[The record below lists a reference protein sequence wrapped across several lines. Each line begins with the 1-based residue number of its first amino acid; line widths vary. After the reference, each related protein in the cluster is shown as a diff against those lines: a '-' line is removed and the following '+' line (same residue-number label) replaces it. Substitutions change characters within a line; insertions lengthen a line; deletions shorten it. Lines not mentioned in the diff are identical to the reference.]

1 MKKIMLTGLLFFF
14 FFFAVVAQEIK
25 PRFSSINSIG
35 FAAGESSP
43 GLVLE
48 TVNGIKFSNWFAGI
62 GIGMDDYRYKSIPLF
77 LEGRMF
83 FGEDK
88 KGFIYGDLGYNFTG
102 KNKPGNEI
110 FNYDSYH
117 FSGGSYLALGVGF
130 NLPLYKKSTVQF
142 SVGYSYKKMS
152 DKIGV
157 HICPFV
163 GPCNIDYSRYEF
175 GFGRLILKAGVAF

>member
-1 MKKIMLTGLLFFF
+1 MKRLGFTLFGVLLFLFSGL
-14 FFFAVVAQEIK
+14 AQDIK

-48 TVNGIKFSNWFAGI
+48 TVNGIKFHNFFAGI
-62 GIGMDDYRYKSIPLF
+62 GIGKDDYRYKSIPLF
-77 LEGRMF
+77 LEGKWF
-83 FGEDK
+83 FGDDK
-88 KGFIYGDLGYNFTG
+88 KGFIYGDLGYNFPG

-117 FSGGSYLALGVGF
+117 FSGGSYSAIGVGF
-130 NLPLYKKSTVQF
+130 NLPLYKKSALQF
-142 SVGYSYKKMS
+142 SLGYSYKKLS
-152 DKIGV
+152 DRVGV
-157 HICPFV
+157 IICPFV
-163 GPCNIDYSRYEF
+163 GPCYTDYSRYEF